1 MSTISPFEAYQ
12 LFVAVRQ
19 HMTTDSY
26 DIVKFNGKVKASID
40 HFKKRNDKYMFEK
53 LARLPHNRLRIAA
66 TLVEGGQWIGDVVGA
81 KGETSLNKHLRAI
94 ESIGYHF
101 AQQLKLLD
109 ASILKDIFHS
119 DRAPTI
125 AQMFHQGKLSL
136 ETLILLNKYLQ
147 FVDTWKVKFKDDP
160 TIIDLCKTITKFT
173 VFVPLGKRAEEQI
186 SASIL
191 QWVSANNS

>member
-1 MSTISPFEAYQ
+1 MSTMTPFEAYQ

-26 DIVKFNGKVKASID
+26 DIIKFNGKVKASLD
-40 HFKKRNDKYMFEK
+40 SFKKRNDKYMFEK

-66 TLVEGGQWIGDVVGA
+66 TLVEGGQWVGDVVGQT
-81 KGETSLNKHLRAI
+81 GERALNKHLGAI

-101 AQQLKLLD
+101 AQQLKMLD
-109 ASILKDIFHS
+109 ASTLKDIFHS
-119 DRAPTI
+119 EQAPTI

-136 ETLILLNKYLQ
+136 ETMILLNKYLQ
-147 FVDTWKVKFKDDP
+147 FVDTWKVKFPDDP
-160 TIIDLCKTITKFT
+160 TIGDLCKLITKFT
-173 VFVPLGKRAEEQI
+173 AFVPFGKRAEDQI
-186 SASIL
+186 SASIM